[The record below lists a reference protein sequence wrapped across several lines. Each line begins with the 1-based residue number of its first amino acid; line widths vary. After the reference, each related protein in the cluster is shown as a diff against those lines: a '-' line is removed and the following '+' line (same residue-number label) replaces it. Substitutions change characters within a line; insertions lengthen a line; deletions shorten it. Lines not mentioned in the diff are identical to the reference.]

1 MPLGRRRPDRSRAAL
16 AVNRRMFLKAVALG
30 MSVPA
35 ALRLARM
42 ATAQTT
48 PRPKRLFLMYIPH
61 GTAPEHFNPKIAGQ
75 DPLVQANYKT
85 FDLDQTNVSILGPL
99 QPYKQYVNVY
109 QGFQYPGEA
118 ATHSG
123 IVNFLSGS
131 QAIDTTTPRTTMEHV
146 IAKALNV
153 KPLILGACSHITNGL
168 DTNGM
173 LFWNGTAIDPEKS
186 PVKAFDSLF
195 GGGTTAPPVNAD
207 VQLQKDLL
215 AFTAGE
221 VQGLQA
227 ELQALTSEQ
236 TKLATHLAA
245 IQSLQADG
253 NTMMPTSSCST
264 KPNLPSVEM
273 VRTRSAGNMPLPGGA
288 NDYFYDEKNFPLI
301 FAAQLEL
308 ITQAI
313 ICNAAP
319 VIGLMPMYATCDF
332 DFGFA
337 GAPGAHHNGLS
348 HTMYVAN
355 NTSPY
360 GMYNSPISIANLQ
373 TAIRS
378 PFATAQ
384 KWFITQL
391 VNKMVSVLATTDD
404 PAAPGT
410 KVLDNTLIYLF
421 SEIGDGQDHARVS
434 EILYPQTPD
443 SMPLV
448 TIGKCG
454 GAITAGQ
461 VVQFPIAEKSKA
473 TMVNRPAADLYLT
486 IARAMG
492 AASVTF
498 PGQTGVLP
506 GVLA

>member
-1 MPLGRRRPDRSRAAL
+1 MPLGRSRAAL
-16 AVNRRMFLKAVALG
+16 AINRRMFLKATALG
-30 MSVPA
+30 LSVPA
-35 ALRLARM
+35 AMRVARM

-61 GTAPEHFNPKIAGQ
+61 GTAPEHYQPKIANQ
-75 DPLVQANYKT
+75 NPTATANYNA

-109 QGFQYPGEA
+109 QGFQYPGKA
-118 ATHSG
+118 DTHTG

-131 QAIDTTTPRTTMEHV
+131 QATDTSTARTTMEHL

-153 KPLILGACSHITNGL
+153 KPLILGACSHPTFGL
-168 DTNGM
+168 DANGM
-173 LFWNGTAIDPEKS
+173 LFWNGTPIDPEKS
-186 PVKAFDSLF
+186 PVKAFDTLF
-195 GGGTTAPPVNAD
+195 GGGTTTPPVSAD
-207 VQLQKDLL
+207 VQLYNDLL
-215 AFTAGE
+215 AFTGGE
-221 VQGLQA
+221 VQAMQT
-227 ELQALTSEQ
+227 ELASLTGEQ
-236 TKLATHLAA
+236 TKLATHLAS
-245 IQSLQADG
+245 IQSLQADA
-253 NTMMPTSSCST
+253 NTVKPPSSCSMRPT
-264 KPNLPSVEM
+264 LASVEM
-273 VRTRSAGNMPLPGGA
+273 VRTKSAGNVPQPGGA
-288 NDYFYDEKNFPLI
+288 GDYFYDEKNFPLI

-319 VIGLMPMYATCDF
+319 IIGLMPMYATCDF

-348 HTMYVAN
+348 HTMYQAN
-355 NTSPY
+355 TTSPY
-360 GMYNSPISIANLQ
+360 GQYNSPISIQNLQ
-373 TAIRS
+373 TAVRT

-384 KWFITQL
+384 KWFTTQL
-391 VNKMVSVLATTDD
+391 VEKVVSKLATTDD

-410 KVLDNTLIYLF
+410 KVLDNTLIFLF
-421 SEIGDGQDHARVS
+421 SEIGDGQDHSRVS

-443 SMPLV
+443 SLPLV

-454 GAITAGQ
+454 GAITSGQ
-461 VVQFPIAEKSKA
+461 VVQFPVAEKTAA
-473 TMVNRPAADLYLT
+473 TGVNRVAADLYLT

-492 AASVTF
+492 AANVTF

-506 GVLA
+506 GVLT